1 MSAEGRSR
9 APEFCS
15 GMRPPV
21 ALGGRRGMA
30 PDCDG
35 MSEAAASQ
43 MGVPDKAGREKL
55 HRQGAKAAKEQ
66 KSFTAKDAKDTRES
80 VIRTNP

>member
-1 MSAEGRSR
+1 
-9 APEFCS
+9 
-15 GMRPPV
+15 MRPPV

-43 MGVPDKAGREKL
+43 MSAEGWSRGPFGDATPGGAQRPTQHGTRLRWNVGGRSVP
-55 HRQGAKAAKEQ
+55 GAASQMKHL
-66 KSFTAKDAKDTRES
+66 R
-80 VIRTNP
+80 